1 MYQIVF
7 ILPCAFNKAEFETAY
22 QLFSGLADKNIAE
35 AQMNIGIIFEKGKG
49 VLQTSQKPS
58 NGIVLQAN
66 QGLNNAQ
73 YNLSLM
79 YAYGKGVSQYNKEAT
94 KWFQLV
100 ME

>member
-1 MYQIVF
+1 MSDSFHV
-7 ILPCAFNKAEFETAY
+7 ILSAFNKAEFDTTY

-79 YAYGKGVSQYNKEAT
+79 YAYGKGVSHYNKEAT